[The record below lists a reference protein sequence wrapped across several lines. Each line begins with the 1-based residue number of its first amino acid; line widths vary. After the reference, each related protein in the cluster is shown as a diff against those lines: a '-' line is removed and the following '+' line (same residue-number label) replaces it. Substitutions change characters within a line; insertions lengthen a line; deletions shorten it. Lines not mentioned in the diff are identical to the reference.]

1 MFSIVPYQLTTLVPP
16 WFLDPIKGS
25 RLVKK
30 CFENLLSDA
39 VLGYEPSLGGV
50 LLAYGNVR
58 LPPNAVTLVDYTP
71 FGRATCYVK
80 VLLLKLSPGQRL
92 IGRVVFV
99 GEDQISLRVFGV
111 FSAVITVD
119 NGLSDYGVV
128 VDAHQRAVGGQSVQG
143 QETSSKQA
151 TKNNKIG
158 LGSWLR
164 FEVLRVQL
172 GASERLFLLHGTLKD
187 NAANSDQSVERLGLL
202 EEDQVAEWFTLPSH
216 PAYSAKLPTKRKQRR
231 SSVNTLKESDKETDI
246 FTFEASCFG
255 DPFENDG
262 ARPAI
267 HQYFAQEDSSEEEQ
281 EDKTTQPISS
291 SPMESLSLKRRHKKK
306 HSKKKKKKHDKKRK
320 KEKRKRE
327 ESSSEKK
334 KRHKK
339 KRKVSS

>member
-1 MFSIVPYQLTTLVPP
+1 MSPMPQTLLNQKQHPRAMMNPLESRFQNLVRTRQRACGIEKVPLLGDESYETFS
-16 WFLDPIKGS
+16 
-25 RLVKK
+25 
-30 CFENLLSDA
+30 LS
-39 VLGYEPSLGGV
+39 E
-50 LLAYGNVR
+50 
-58 LPPNAVTLVDYTP
+58 
-71 FGRATCYVK
+71 
-80 VLLLKLSPGQRL
+80 
-92 IGRVVFV
+92 
-99 GEDQISLRVFGV
+99 
-111 FSAVITVD
+111 
-119 NGLSDYGVV
+119 
-128 VDAHQRAVGGQSVQG
+128 RAVGGQSVQG

-267 HQYFAQEDSSEEEQ
+267 HQYFTQEDSSEEEQ